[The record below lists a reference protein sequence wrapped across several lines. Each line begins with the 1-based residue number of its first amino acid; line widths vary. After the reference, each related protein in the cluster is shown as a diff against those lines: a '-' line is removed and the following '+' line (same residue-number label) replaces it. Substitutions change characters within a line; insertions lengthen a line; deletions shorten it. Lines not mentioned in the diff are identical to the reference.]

1 VNLAELV
8 VVGSRVS
15 AAIPK
20 FKTFARRIFSGKGEP
35 RNLIT
40 RAWAMLTN
48 CLNDSSYDSTLL
60 DDALQEAFG
69 TVCRLFDTAAPPCSG
84 TRVAMTAS
92 RILDGKLCIFTNY
105 RGRVGEPCHQPIKP
119 SHRQKQDKSRFCGK
133 CK

>member
-1 VNLAELV
+1 M
-8 VVGSRVS
+8 VGSRVS

-35 RNLIT
+35 QNLIT

-60 DDALQEAFG
+60 DEALQEAFG
-69 TVCRLFDTAAPPCSG
+69 TLRRLFDTAAPLCSG

-105 RGRVGEPCHQPIKP
+105 RGEGRRTTPSAYQALIPPEAGQEPLLWEV
-119 SHRQKQDKSRFCGK
+119 
-133 CK
+133 